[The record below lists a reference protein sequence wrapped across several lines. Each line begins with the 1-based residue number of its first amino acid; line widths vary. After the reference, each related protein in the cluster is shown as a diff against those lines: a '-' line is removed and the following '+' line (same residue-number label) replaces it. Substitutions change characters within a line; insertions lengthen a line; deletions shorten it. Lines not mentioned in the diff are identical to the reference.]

1 MNELFEAKKTE
12 LEIKY
17 ADRIAGIAEANGFG
31 ENATI
36 DKGVAFDF
44 LASNVERGT
53 NYVGG
58 GECTV
63 EEWTEL
69 IEDFKALRILGRG

>member
-1 MNELFEAKKTE
+1 MNELFENKMKE
-12 LEIKY
+12 LKLKY
-17 ADRIAGIAEANGFG
+17 EDRIAGIATAQEPEVDLGVGF
-31 ENATI
+31 
-36 DKGVAFDF
+36 DM
-44 LASNVERGT
+44 LAANVERGT

-69 IEDFKALRILGRG
+69 IEDFKALRATARV

>member
-1 MNELFEAKKTE
+1 MNELFEAKKAE
-12 LEIKY
+12 LEVKY
-17 ADRIAGIAEANGFG
+17 ADRIAGIATAQEPEVDLGVGF
-31 ENATI
+31 EM
-36 DKGVAFDF
+36 

-63 EEWTEL
+63 EEWSAL
-69 IEDFKALRILGRG
+69 IEDFKALRATARV

>member
-1 MNELFEAKKTE
+1 MNELFEAKKAE
-12 LEIKY
+12 LEVKY
-17 ADRIAGIAEANGFG
+17 ADRIAGISEANGFG
-31 ENATI
+31 DNPTV

-53 NYVGG
+53 NYIGG

-63 EEWTEL
+63 EEWDEL
-69 IEDFKALRILGRG
+69 IADFKALRALARK